1 MKRFA
6 SRKRSVWPFHV
17 DDTKKIIQE
26 PPLTE
31 FSGSAHV
38 GDTIAVCLKNDCM
51 NICDKQHFVG
61 IELEFADLLFTP
73 LHMALTH
80 FLMGR
85 LIIFENCKLF
95 HEKQL
100 G

>member
-1 MKRFA
+1 M
-6 SRKRSVWPFHV
+6 
-17 DDTKKIIQE
+17 TKKKFQE

-61 IELEFADLLFTP
+61 IELEFTDLLFTP

-95 HEKQL
+95 HEKQF